1 MTARPFRAALAAF
14 AAAAALGVGA
24 SQAQVVGDSNAPI
37 DITANNLELIDAQRV
52 QIWRGAVEAVQGQ
65 NRLRTTELRVFH
77 APKAGGQPSSG
88 GNAQLGDWGEAR
100 RMLAQ
105 GDVYFVTPDTV
116 ARGTTGD
123 YDLVRDVI
131 TISGNVILTRGENV
145 LRGDRLVI
153 DVASGRS
160 TMESNTPGRGNQ
172 RVRGVF
178 YPEQRAAQ
186 PAAAPRPAG

>member
-1 MTARPFRAALAAF
+1 MTARSLRAAF
-14 AAAAALGVGA
+14 AALTAAAVLGAG
-24 SQAQVVGDSNAPI
+24 SGQAQIVGDSNAPI

-77 APKAGGQPSSG
+77 APKAGARPSTG
-88 GNAQLGDWGEAR
+88 GNAQLGDWGEAQ
-100 RMLAQ
+100 RMVAE
-105 GDVYFVTPDTV
+105 GDVYFVTPDTI
-116 ARGTTGD
+116 ARGTRGD

-131 TISGNVILTRGENV
+131 TITGDVILTRGENV

-160 TMESNTPGRGNQ
+160 TMESATPGRGNQ

-186 PAAAPRPAG
+186 PAAGQRPAG